1 VTDRSYSTVVKI
13 LGYQILIILIV
24 TAGFAF
30 KDGQQGLS
38 AVLGGTAAFVP
49 NLYFSLWIQR
59 SAGQEARKIVNS
71 FYVGESGKLLLTV
84 VLFVIIFQVSNIQIL
99 PLLVS
104 YIAALS
110 VFWFALLM
118 R

>member
-1 VTDRSYSTVVKI
+1 V
-13 LGYQILIILIV
+13 ILIV
-24 TAGFAF
+24 AAGFTI
-30 KDGQQGLS
+30 KDEQQGLS
-38 AVLGGTAAFVP
+38 ALLGGMAAFVP

-59 SAGQEARKIVNS
+59 SAGQNARKIVNS

-84 VLFVIIFQVSNIQIL
+84 VIFVMIFQIHNIQVL
-99 PLLVS
+99 PLLVG

-110 VFWFALLM
+110 IFWFALLM